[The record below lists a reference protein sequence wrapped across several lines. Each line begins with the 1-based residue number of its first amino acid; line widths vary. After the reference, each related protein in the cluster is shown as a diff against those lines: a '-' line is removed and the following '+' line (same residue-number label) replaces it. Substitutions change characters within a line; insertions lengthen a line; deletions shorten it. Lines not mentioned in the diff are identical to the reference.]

1 MLRFT
6 SLLFAVFYFS
16 AMACCSQHLLFHKN
30 QNKEVL
36 YTVGDMISFSTRE
49 DDSKMRSRILG
60 FEGDSLIVFQN
71 YTINPA
77 SITTLYVDEKVR
89 GLFALR
95 FNIDKLLIRAGF
107 GYTLLELI
115 NQGLINRNG
124 VSTDAVIT
132 GVSLV
137 AAGLIAKAVIGK
149 RIKIK
154 GRTKLLIIHQE

>member
-1 MLRFT
+1 MLRFN
-6 SLLFAVFYFS
+6 SILFTVFYFS
-16 AMACCSQHLLFHKN
+16 ALTCYSQHLLFHKN

-36 YTVGDMISFSTRE
+36 YSVGDMISFSTRE

-77 SITTLYVDEKVR
+77 SITTIYIDEKIK

-115 NQGLINRNG
+115 NQGLINRTG
-124 VSTDAVIT
+124 ISTDAVIT

-137 AAGLIAKAVIGK
+137 AAGLIVKAVIGK
-149 RIKIK
+149 KIKIK
-154 GRTKLLIIHQE
+154 GRTKLLIINE